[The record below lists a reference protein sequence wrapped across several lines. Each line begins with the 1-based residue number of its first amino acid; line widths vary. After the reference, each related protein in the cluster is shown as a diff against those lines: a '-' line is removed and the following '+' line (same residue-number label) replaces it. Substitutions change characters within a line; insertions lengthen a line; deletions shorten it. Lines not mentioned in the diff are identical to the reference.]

1 MQTEDQEIIVEHE
14 NEIWV
19 VRRGPSV
26 LSVFTDKTQ
35 AEKFID
41 NLEQG
46 EKQCGLLPKT
56 ADC

>member
-1 MQTEDQEIIVEHE
+1 MEGLIVEHE
-14 NEIWV
+14 YDVWV
-19 VRRGPSV
+19 VRRGPNV

-41 NLEQG
+41 RLEQG